1 MVYNTDDAPI
11 FVIDYLNYISG
22 VKNRSVQTTKEY
34 YYDLRTFLRFV
45 KLQKGLVDKNTDFD
59 SIMINDI
66 TIEHIRSLTLSDL
79 IAFISYAK
87 DGRKNSTATRARK
100 TACLKAFYKY
110 LANIAKLISVN
121 PANDLEFPKR
131 EKKLPKYL
139 DIEESKKLSSVF
151 EGKNPERDHAIIT
164 LFLHCG
170 LRVSELVSINI
181 DSIKKNVLTVV
192 GKGNKE
198 RSIPLNIAC
207 LEAIEA
213 YMKVR
218 PVDGVIDRN
227 ALFLSKRKQRISVD
241 SVQMIVKKYLK
252 LAGINPSK
260 YSPHK
265 LRHTFATLMY
275 REGKVDIL
283 TLKKLLG
290 HDDIST
296 TEIYTHLESKDLEEA
311 VYKNPL
317 LDSPEK

>member
-1 MVYNTDDAPI
+1 
-11 FVIDYLNYISG
+11 
-22 VKNRSVQTTKEY
+22 
-34 YYDLRTFLRFV
+34 
-45 KLQKGLVDKNTDFD
+45 
-59 SIMINDI
+59 
-66 TIEHIRSLTLSDL
+66 
-79 IAFISYAK
+79 
-87 DGRKNSTATRARK
+87 
-100 TACLKAFYKY
+100 
-110 LANIAKLISVN
+110 
-121 PANDLEFPKR
+121 
-131 EKKLPKYL
+131 
-139 DIEESKKLSSVF
+139 
-151 EGKNPERDHAIIT
+151 
-164 LFLHCG
+164 
-170 LRVSELVSINI
+170 
-181 DSIKKNVLTVV
+181 
-192 GKGNKE
+192 
-198 RSIPLNIAC
+198 
-207 LEAIEA
+207 
-213 YMKVR
+213 MKVR